1 MIPNQICERRGRA
14 GRFISLGKMFLAVAV
29 LFLGLGA
36 APTASAQ
43 SRTHRVSG
51 QVVSNGESVIGAS
64 VLIQGTSIGTIQGT
78 SIGTVTDVDGLFTL
92 QTAPQDILV
101 VSAIGYET
109 KEVPV
114 EGRSNLNIELA
125 EENLLLNDAVVVGYG
140 VQKKVN
146 LTGAVASV

>member
-64 VLIQGTSIGTIQGT
+64 VLIQGTSIGT
-78 SIGTVTDVDGLFTL
+78 VTDMSGLFTL

-140 VQKKVN
+140 VV
-146 LTGAVASV
+146 TVSRRRST

>member
-1 MIPNQICERRGRA
+1 MIPNQICEGRGRA
-14 GRFISLGKMFLAVAV
+14 RRSISLGKMFLAVAV

-64 VLIQGTSIGTIQGT
+64 VLIQGTSIGT
-78 SIGTVTDVDGLFTL
+78 VTDVDGLFTL

-101 VSAIGYET
+101 ISAIGYET
-109 KEVPV
+109 KE
-114 EGRSNLNIELA
+114 
-125 EENLLLNDAVVVGYG
+125 ENSQLR
-140 VQKKVN
+140 
-146 LTGAVASV
+146 